1 MLAWENP
8 DCRIR
13 RAPSGGLSACCRLR
27 FEAFADQNA
36 SEPFSQTD
44 KQNETY
50 GSYHTRCKKLGLSR
64 IGASS
69 PCLRAGLF
77 EGNSHFLSAR
87 KGPTDIS
94 ILRARIAKDPSVAI
108 RAIP

>member
-1 MLAWENP
+1 MLGWENP

-50 GSYHTRCKKLGLSR
+50 GSYHTGCKTLGRSR

-69 PCLRAGLF
+69 RCLRAGLF
-77 EGNSHFLSAR
+77 VGNFHLLSAP
-87 KGPTDIS
+87 KGPTGIPIPRTGIENSQSLS
-94 ILRARIAKDPSVAI
+94 IV
-108 RAIP
+108 

>member
-50 GSYHTRCKKLGLSR
+50 GSDHTGCKTLGRSP

-69 PCLRAGLF
+69 QRLRAGPF
-77 EGNSHFLSAR
+77 AGYSHFPSPR
-87 KGPTDIS
+87 KRPTDIP
-94 ILRARIAKDPSVAI
+94 IIGGGIGKDQDGGMW
-108 RAIP
+108 